1 MESNVMNVKV
11 LDIFRMNVQ
20 IIFENRKKK
29 VYNATFSDD
38 ESNKES
44 EYGQVSIIMAFM
56 TLKR

>member
-1 MESNVMNVKV
+1 MDVKV

-20 IIFENRKKK
+20 IIFENRKK